1 MAKQEEMFRKQLF
14 DSYEQN
20 EKQLKSI
27 QERIMDADDN
37 IQRSINIQNAT
48 ELPSDAETLKQR
60 IRELQVEK
68 TRLSEAL
75 KVSISH

>member
-1 MAKQEEMFRKQLF
+1 
-14 DSYEQN
+14 
-20 EKQLKSI
+20 
-27 QERIMDADDN
+27 MDADDN